1 MMKPSPKRKRKTKC
15 FLTWLVFSLRAS
27 FSFTVRHKKYG
38 CFSTVQSYNFF
49 SAFPTTTKQGLIPQ
63 NDFIDA
69 ADQITI
75 QYISNFQYRYCA
87 WKYHIYVH
95 VSVSQLYLQ
104 LWKHLEPGADPTW
117 VQGDSS
123 PPYTQK
129 THGYPLS
136 TPLNFFTMNNKLKVL
151 RWLEVK

>member
-104 LWKHLEPGADPTW
+104 LWKMICIQNQGRIQRGCKATRVPPTPKRPM
-117 VQGDSS
+117 D
-123 PPYTQK
+123 
-129 THGYPLS
+129 
-136 TPLNFFTMNNKLKVL
+136 TP
-151 RWLEVK
+151 